1 MEEYFNLIDELQT
14 IYSEVLK
21 DSASTARE
29 IETMIRSAAGIGA
42 LLYIFSRLAGQ
53 ISRNEPIDFFP
64 YLRPFAM
71 VILLTAAPKI
81 CDTLDAFGLAAA
93 NKITGGNQLIYQRV
107 KKQSELIREKVK
119 EKWDKIGSDPKAYS
133 DYYKSNR
140 EADESGFFGDTKVEM
155 KIAFDGGVDKFYAM
169 LLGLIQDFLLAVMHV
184 CESLMYL
191 ISISYRLILRFGAP
205 IAIVMAI
212 FPGFT
217 SNLAEWFG
225 KYINY
230 ALLPMVA
237 ALYGRIAFTV
247 SDKYLAKYSGAIA
260 ITQGGAEADNV
271 TFLGMAYIAILIML
285 IIGYFQVPSMTNM
298 LVTVGGVGAMVQ
310 GATRIGTQG
319 AAQATRKGGA
329 AVSTVGQAG
338 AHVSGSVLRGTSG
351 SFGKSFGIGM
361 SRGDVNPPNN
371 GRGGYASAPTFSV
384 PNSPLKSTRSG
395 GAGGSGSYSSTGAG
409 GSGSRPMPPPNRTAS
424 EPSAPSVD
432 APSVSPG
439 TQPATSKGNPLR
451 PQFTGTAYR
460 GVVAGIRTGGNV
472 GAQVGAFV
480 DQHGPNSGTVGAKVG
495 RAAGAVI
502 GGGLMA
508 SAEVAKFGLGAV
520 GGTAVALAGADK
532 RYRNRRAV

>member
-1 MEEYFNLIDELQT
+1 MEEYFNLLDELQT

-21 DSASTARE
+21 DSAGTARE

-53 ISRNEPIDFFP
+53 IARNEPIDFLP

-81 CDTLDAFGLAAA
+81 CDSLDAFGLAAA

-107 KKQSELIREKVK
+107 KKQSELIRDKVK

-133 DYYKSNR
+133 DYYKSSR
-140 EADESGFFGDTKVEM
+140 EGDESGFFGDTKVEM

-247 SDKYLAKYSGAIA
+247 SDKYLLKYSGAIA

-271 TFLGMAYIAILIML
+271 TFLGVAYIAILLML

-310 GATRIGTQG
+310 GPTRIGTHGTSQTVRKSG
-319 AAQATRKGGA
+319 AAAR
-329 AVSTVGQAG
+329 TVGNTST
-338 AHVSGSVLRGTSG
+338 HVGGSMLRGVSG

-361 SRGDVNPPNN
+361 SREGESTTGN
-371 GRGGYASAPTFSV
+371 GGGNQAAAPTYSV
-384 PNSPLKSTRSG
+384 PNAPLRQAPSG
-395 GAGGSGSYSSTGAG
+395 TFGTKGGNGQPGSSFSSGSGPGVDT
-409 GSGSRPMPPPNRTAS
+409 
-424 EPSAPSVD
+424 SAPAS
-432 APSVSPG
+432 
-439 TQPATSKGNPLR
+439 TSSSGPK

-460 GVVAGIRTGGNV
+460 GVAAGARRGANV
-472 GAQVGAFV
+472 GARIGNFV
-480 DQHGPNSGTVGAKVG
+480 DQQGPNTGVVGARVG

-508 SAEVAKFGLGAV
+508 STEIAKFGLGAV
-520 GGTAVALAGADK
+520 GGTAVALVGADK
-532 RYRNRRAV
+532 RYRNRRAT

>member
-1 MEEYFNLIDELQT
+1 MEEYFNLLDELQT

-21 DSASTARE
+21 DSTSTARE

-81 CDTLDAFGLAAA
+81 CDSLDAFGLAAA

-140 EADESGFFGDTKVEM
+140 EADEGGFFGDTKVEM
-155 KIAFDGGVDKFYAM
+155 KIAFDGGVDKFYSM

-271 TFLGMAYIAILIML
+271 TFLGVAYIAILFML

-310 GATRIGTQG
+310 GATRIGSQLASQTS
-319 AAQATRKGGA
+319 RKGGA
-329 AVSTVGQAG
+329 AVGTAAQAG
-338 AHVSGSVLRGTSG
+338 AHVGGSVLRGTSG

-361 SRGDVNPPNN
+361 SRGEGGSPNSS
-371 GRGGYASAPTFSV
+371 GGTNHAPAPTFSV
-384 PNSPLKSTRSG
+384 PNSPYRQPASGGFADRSRGGQSGGSAAPSSDNSVPSADAPRSASGRSG
-395 GAGGSGSYSSTGAG
+395 VKPQFSGS
-409 GSGSRPMPPPNRTAS
+409 
-424 EPSAPSVD
+424 
-432 APSVSPG
+432 
-439 TQPATSKGNPLR
+439 
-451 PQFTGTAYR
+451 AYR
-460 GVVAGIRTGGNV
+460 GVAAGVRTGGKV
-472 GAQVGAFV
+472 GARVGDFL
-480 DQHGPNSGTVGAKVG
+480 DKQGPNTGTVGARVG
-495 RAAGAVI
+495 RTAGAVI

-508 SAEVAKFGLGAV
+508 STEVAKFGLGAI
-520 GGTAVALAGADK
+520 GGTAAALVGADK
-532 RYRNRRAV
+532 RYRKRRSV

>member
-1 MEEYFNLIDELQT
+1 MEEYFNLIDELHS

-93 NKITGGNQLIYQRV
+93 NKITGGNELIYQRV

-140 EADESGFFGDTKVEM
+140 EADETGMFGDTKVEM

-271 TFLGMAYIAILIML
+271 TFLGMAYIAILLML

-310 GATRIGTQG
+310 GATRIGTQM
-319 AAQATRKGGA
+319 AAQTSRKGGA
-329 AVSTVGQAG
+329 AAG
-338 AHVSGSVLRGTSG
+338 AVTQTGSHIGSSVLRGTSG

-361 SRGDVNPPNN
+361 SRGEGSQPTS
-371 GRGGYASAPTFSV
+371 GGGGNHAAAPTFSV
-384 PNSPLKSTRSG
+384 PNSPLRQTAPAGFNLGSRASRSG
-395 GAGGSGSYSSTGAG
+395 GASSD
-409 GSGSRPMPPPNRTAS
+409 S
-424 EPSAPSVD
+424 SAPSAD
-432 APSVSPG
+432 APSSSPASSPSRSG
-439 TQPATSKGNPLR
+439 LK
-451 PQFTGTAYR
+451 PQFSGTAYR
-460 GVVAGIRTGGNV
+460 GVAAGARVGGNV
-472 GAQVGAFV
+472 GARVGAFV
-480 DQHGPNSGTVGAKVG
+480 DQHGPNNGTIGTRVG

-508 SAEVAKFGLGAV
+508 STEVAKFGLGAV
-520 GGTAVALAGADK
+520 GGTAVALVGADK
-532 RYRNRRAV
+532 RYRNRRPV

>member
-1 MEEYFNLIDELQT
+1 MEAADRTNPMEEYFNLIDELQT
-14 IYSEVLK
+14 IYSEVLR

-133 DYYKSNR
+133 DYYKSGR
-140 EADESGFFGDTKVEM
+140 EADETGFFGDTKVEM

-271 TFLGMAYIAILIML
+271 MFLGMAYIAILIML

-329 AVSTVGQAG
+329 AVGTLGQAG
-338 AHVSGSVLRGTSG
+338 AHVGGSVLRGTSG

-361 SRGDVNPPNN
+361 SRGETISASN
-371 GRGGYASAPTFSV
+371 GGGSQAAAPTFSV
-384 PNSPLKSTRSG
+384 PNSPLRTTSPG
-395 GAGGSGSYSSTGAG
+395 GAGSGGFYSSTGAG
-409 GSGSRPMPPPNRTAS
+409 GSRPMPPPNRSAS
-424 EPSAPSVD
+424 DSSAPTGDVPLS
-432 APSVSPG
+432 APPRSGPKSRF
-439 TQPATSKGNPLR
+439 S
-451 PQFTGTAYR
+451 GTAYR
-460 GVVAGIRTGGNV
+460 GVAAGVRTGGNV

-508 SAEVAKFGLGAV
+508 SAEVAKFGFGAV
-520 GGTAVALAGADK
+520 GGTAVALVGADK

>member
-14 IYSEVLK
+14 IYGEVLK

-53 ISRNEPIDFFP
+53 IARNEPIDFFP

-81 CDTLDAFGLAAA
+81 CDSLDAFGLAAA

-133 DYYKSNR
+133 DYYKSSR
-140 EADESGFFGDTKVEM
+140 DTDETGFMGDTKIEM
-155 KIAFDGGVDKFYAM
+155 KIAFDGGVDKFYSM
-169 LLGLIQDFLLAVMHV
+169 LLGLIQDFLLAIMHV

-247 SDKYLAKYSGAIA
+247 SDKYLAKYSGAMA

-271 TFLGMAYIAILIML
+271 TFLGVAYIAILFML

-310 GATRIGTQG
+310 GATRIGSQVTSQT
-319 AAQATRKGGA
+319 ARKGGA
-329 AVSTVGQAG
+329 AVGTVGQTG
-338 AHVSGSVLRGTSG
+338 VHLGGSALRGVSG

-361 SRGDVNPPNN
+361 D
-371 GRGGYASAPTFSV
+371 RGGGSSPNSSGGGGANHVPAPTFSV
-384 PNSPLKSTRSG
+384 PNSPLRQPG
-395 GAGGSGSYSSTGAG
+395 GGSFAAQPRGSQAGGTASGS
-409 GSGSRPMPPPNRTAS
+409 
-424 EPSAPSVD
+424 SAPSAD
-432 APSVSPG
+432 APRSAPG
-439 TQPATSKGNPLR
+439 RSGVK
-451 PQFTGTAYR
+451 PQFTGSAYR
-460 GVVAGIRTGGNV
+460 GVAAGVRTGGNL
-472 GAQVGAFV
+472 GAQFGGYMDRV
-480 DQHGPNSGTVGAKVG
+480 GPNNGT
-495 RAAGAVI
+495 AGARAGRVTGAMI

-508 SAEVAKFGLGAV
+508 TTELAKFGLGAV
-520 GGTAVALAGADK
+520 GGTAVALTGIGK
-532 RYRNRRAV
+532 RYRNRRSV

>member
-1 MEEYFNLIDELQT
+1 MEEYFNLLDELQT

-133 DYYKSNR
+133 DYYKSSR

-319 AAQATRKGGA
+319 AAQATRKGSA

-338 AHVSGSVLRGTSG
+338 AHVGGSVLRGTSG

-361 SRGDVNPPNN
+361 GRGDVNPPNN
-371 GRGGYASAPTFSV
+371 RGGGHAGAPTFSV
-384 PNSPLKSTRSG
+384 PNSPMRPPGSG

-409 GSGSRPMPPPNRTAS
+409 GSRPMPPPNRTAS
-424 EPSAPSVD
+424 ESSAPAVVASSM
-432 APSVSPG
+432 PTG
-439 TQPATSKGNPLR
+439 KQPATSNPNPLR
-451 PQFTGTAYR
+451 PQFTGTAYQ
-460 GVVAGIRTGGNV
+460 GVAAGVRTGGNV
-472 GAQVGAFV
+472 GARVGAFV

-508 SAEVAKFGLGAV
+508 TTEVAKFGFGAV
-520 GGTAVALAGADK
+520 GGTAVALVGADK

>member
-1 MEEYFNLIDELQT
+1 MEEYFNLLDELHL
-14 IYSEVLK
+14 IYVEVLGT
-21 DSASTARE
+21 SNSTARD

-93 NKITGGNQLIYQRV
+93 DKITGGNQLIYDRV

-119 EKWDKIGSDPKAYS
+119 EKWDKIGSDPKAYA
-133 DYYKSNR
+133 DYYKSDR
-140 EADESGFFGDTKVEM
+140 EADESGIFGDTKIEM
-155 KIAFDGGVDKFYAM
+155 KIAFDGGIDKFYAM

-247 SDKYLAKYSGAIA
+247 SDRYLIKYSGAIA

-271 TFLGMAYIAILIML
+271 TFLGVAYIAILIML

-329 AVSTVGQAG
+329 AVSTAGQAG
-338 AHVSGSVLRGTSG
+338 AHVGGSVWRGTAG
-351 SFGKSFGIGM
+351 SFGKSFGIGL
-361 SRGDVNPPNN
+361 SRGEPNPSSN
-371 GRGGYASAPTFSV
+371 GGGSHANAPTFSV
-384 PNSPLKSTRSG
+384 PNSPLRNTSSG
-395 GAGGSGSYSSTGAG
+395 GAGSGGSYSSTGASG
-409 GSGSRPMPPPNRTAS
+409 WGSRPMPPPNRTAS
-424 EPSAPSVD
+424 EPSAPAVA
-432 APSVSPG
+432 APSMSAG
-439 TQPATSKGNPLR
+439 KQASTSNPNPLR

-460 GVVAGIRTGGNV
+460 GVAAGVRTGGNV
-472 GAQVGAFV
+472 GARVGAFV
-480 DQHGPNSGTVGAKVG
+480 DQHGPNGGTVGAQVG

-502 GGGLMA
+502 GGGFMA

-520 GGTAVALAGADK
+520 GGTAMALVGADK
-532 RYRNRRAV
+532 RYRNRRAA